1 MEKGNNLRI
10 FCSITAFENIRK
22 IITETVASDYIL
34 EMTENKDISGKVIIE
49 TIETKERNIRRTPP
63 IFVINIYR
71 ATHQHST
78 KKWTPSTE
86 ISVRDI
92 TSTKIIDKSERKG
105 NRHM

>member
-1 MEKGNNLRI
+1 MKKTAIKNKIKSCIEVPLEIKMEKGNNLRI

-22 IITETVASDYIL
+22 TITETVASNYIL

-71 ATHQHST
+71 ATST
-78 KKWTPSTE
+78 LLKNGPQ
-86 ISVRDI
+86 VQRFL
-92 TSTKIIDKSERKG
+92 
-105 NRHM
+105 